1 MDLTAEQIDEKMMQ
15 ADVGHWADGNKI
27 KLQSG
32 TFSFETREYQMEP
45 LRDNVRR
52 TCYMKAT
59 QLGFT
64 EMEVLRSLHGL
75 IYGRYPR
82 GILYLFPT
90 NDDVQEFGK
99 SRFNPLIL
107 ANRKAI
113 GQYVKTSGTKGTD
126 TASLKKIRSAFLWLR
141 GARLTRKIDEQDES
155 SKMRS
160 ISVDRIVFDELD
172 MMADTDSKF
181 TVIAKARGRM
191 GDSELKEECFISNPT
206 TPNFGIDT
214 IFAKSDQRQW
224 FRYCESCNKHTTCA
238 EIEFF
243 DNPEKLIKIRSDGTG
258 YIVCIRCG
266 RELSNWPGEWVP
278 AHPENSD
285 YMHGYQLSKL
295 TSLRN
300 DPAEILANYN
310 EPPEGNLSDVIR
322 LDLGRAHIAA
332 EDKLRKEDVYNCC
345 GDNYPLNSH
354 SGPCIM
360 GLDCMK
366 QKHLIIGARTGR
378 NSYEIYKYAVITGQG
393 MESWNEIFDLC
404 TKFKVKS
411 GVIDIRPYEDAA
423 RAFQKRFKSGIWLCE
438 YKETTPLGSIYN
450 PNTGIVSVCRTEI
463 MDASHRLI
471 VTPGNLVLPR
481 DDTPGMDNFVQ
492 QVCSPFKIRET
503 NKKTQQQVY
512 RYRKTTYE
520 DHFRHALNYF
530 LLAAKDGKV
539 GMVTSNR
546 KYQKRQTVA
555 NNNYARI

>member
-1 MDLTAEQIDEKMMQ
+1 MDLTPEQIASVD
-15 ADVGHWADGNKI
+15 AGYWANINKI

-32 TFSFETREYQMEP
+32 VFSFKTREYQVEP
-45 LRDNVRR
+45 LECTHRR
-52 TCYMKAT
+52 SCYMKAT

-75 IYGRYPR
+75 IHRRYPR

-107 ANRKAI
+107 SNKNAI
-113 GQYVKTSGTKGTD
+113 GQYVKTSGAKGTD

-160 ISVDRIVFDELD
+160 ISVDRLVFDELD
-172 MMADTDSKF
+172 LMADVDSEFK
-181 TVIAKARGRM
+181 VIGKARGRL
-191 GDSELKEECFISNPT
+191 GDSELKEECYISNPT
-206 TPNFGIDT
+206 TPNFGIDE
-214 IFAKSDQRQW
+214 IFATSDQRQW
-224 FRYCESCNKHTTCA
+224 FRYCESCGKHTTCA

-243 DNPEKLIKIRSDGTG
+243 ENPEKLIKIYSDGTG
-258 YIVCIRCG
+258 YIACVKCG
-266 RELSNWPGEWVP
+266 RELSNFPGEWVP

-285 YMHGYQLSKL
+285 YMHGYQLSQL

-300 DPAEILANYN
+300 DPAEILKDYN

-322 LDLGRAHIAA
+322 LRLGRPHIAA
-332 EDKLRKEDVYNCC
+332 EDKLRPEDVYNCC
-345 GDNYPLNSH
+345 GDNYTLNSH
-354 SGPCIM
+354 NGPCIM

-366 QKHLIIGARTGR
+366 GKHLIIGARTGR
-378 NSYEIYKYAVITGQG
+378 DSYEIYKFSVIFGQG
-393 MESWNEIFDLC
+393 MDSWNEIFDLC
-404 TKFKVKS
+404 RKFNVKS

-423 RAFQKRFKSGIWLCE
+423 RAFQKRAKFPIWLCE

-481 DDTPGMDNFVQ
+481 RETPNMGEFVK
-492 QVCSPFKIRET
+492 QVCSPFKVREV
-503 NKKTQQQVY
+503 NKKTQQEIY
-512 RYRKTTYE
+512 RYRKSGE
-520 DHFRHALNYF
+520 DHFRHSLNYF
-530 LLAAKDGKV
+530 ILAAKEGKV
-539 GMVTSNR
+539 GIVTR
-546 KYQKRQTVA
+546 DRRVKKRQLVA

>member
-1 MDLTAEQIDEKMMQ
+1 MALTPEQIASVD
-15 ADVGHWADGNKI
+15 AGYWAVINKI

-32 TFSFETREYQMEP
+32 IFGFETREYQMEP
-45 LRDNVRR
+45 LASEVRR
-52 TCYMKAT
+52 MCYMKAT

-75 IYGRYPR
+75 IHSRYPR

-107 ANRKAI
+107 SNKHAI
-113 GQYVKTSGTKGTD
+113 GQYVKTTGTKGTD

-160 ISVDRIVFDELD
+160 ISVDRLVFDELD
-172 MMADTDSKF
+172 LMADTDSEFK
-181 TVIAKARGRM
+181 VIGKARGRL

-206 TPNFGIDT
+206 TPNFGIDK
-214 IFAKSDQRQW
+214 IFNTSDQRHW
-224 FRYCESCNKHTTCA
+224 FRFCESCGKHTTCA

-243 DNPEKLIKIRSDGTG
+243 ENPDRLIKIRPDGTG
-258 YIVCIRCG
+258 YIVCVKCG
-266 RELSNWPGEWVP
+266 RELSNFPGEWVA
-278 AHPENSD
+278 AHPEKSE
-285 YMHGYQLSKL
+285 YMHGYQLSQL

-300 DPAEILANYN
+300 DPAEILREYN

-322 LDLGRAHIAA
+322 LRLGKAHIAA

-345 GDNYPLNSH
+345 GDNYTLNSH
-354 SGPCIM
+354 PGPCIM

-366 QKHLIIGARTGR
+366 GKHLIIGARTGK
-378 NSYEIYKYAVITGQG
+378 NSYEIFKFPIIFGQG
-393 MESWNEIFDLC
+393 MDSWNEILDLC
-404 TKFKVKS
+404 IKFNTKC
-411 GVIDIRPYEDAA
+411 GVVDIRPYEDAA
-423 RAFQKRFKSGIWLCE
+423 REFQKRAKKVGIQIWLCE

-471 VTPGNLVLPR
+471 TTPGNLVLPR
-481 DDTPGMDNFVQ
+481 RETPKMSEFVK
-492 QVCSPFKIRET
+492 QVISPFKVREV
-503 NKKTQQQVY
+503 NKKTQQEVY
-512 RYRKTTYE
+512 RYRKTGE
-520 DHFRHALNYF
+520 DHFRHSLNYF
-530 LLAAKDGKV
+530 ILAAKDGKV
-539 GMVTSNR
+539 GIVSRNSRIR
-546 KYQKRQTVA
+546 KPRQTVA
-555 NNNYARI
+555 NNNYERV

>member
-1 MDLTAEQIDEKMMQ
+1 MDLTPEQIASVD
-15 ADVGHWADGNKI
+15 AGYWANINKI

-32 TFSFETREYQMEP
+32 VFSFNTRGYQIEP
-45 LRDNVRR
+45 LSSLARR
-52 TCYMKAT
+52 MCYMKAT

-75 IYGRYPR
+75 IHEIYKR

-107 ANRKAI
+107 SNKHAI
-113 GQYVKTSGTKGTD
+113 GQYVKTTGTKGTD

-160 ISVDRIVFDELD
+160 ISVDRLVFDELD
-172 MMADTDSKF
+172 LMADVDSEFK
-181 TVIAKARGRM
+181 VIGKARGRL

-206 TPNFGIDT
+206 TPNFGIDK

-224 FRYCESCNKHTTCA
+224 FRYCESCGKHTTCA

-243 DNPEKLIKIRSDGTG
+243 ENPDRLIKIRSDETG
-258 YIVCIRCG
+258 YIVCVKCG
-266 RELSNWPGEWVP
+266 RELSNFPGEWVA

-285 YMHGYQLSKL
+285 YMHGYQLSQL

-300 DPAEILANYN
+300 DPAEILKDYN

-322 LDLGRAHIAA
+322 LRLGRPHIAA

-345 GDNYPLNSH
+345 GDNYTLNSH
-354 SGPCIM
+354 NGPCIM

-366 QKHLIIGARTGR
+366 GKHLIIGARTGR
-378 NSYEIYKYAVITGQG
+378 NSYEIYKFPIIFGQG
-393 MESWNEIFDLC
+393 MDSWNEIYDLC
-404 TKFKVKS
+404 KKFNVKS

-423 RAFQKRFKSGIWLCE
+423 RAFQKRYGKGIWLCE

-471 VTPGNLVLPR
+471 TTPGNLILPR
-481 DDTPGMDNFVQ
+481 RETPQMTEFVKQ
-492 QVCSPFKIRET
+492 ICSPFKVREV
-503 NKKTQQQVY
+503 NKKTQQEVY
-512 RYRKTTYE
+512 RYRKTGE

-530 LLAAKDGKV
+530 ILAAKDGKV
-539 GMVTSNR
+539 GVVNR
-546 KYQKRQTVA
+546 TNNRRKRQLVA
-555 NNNYARI
+555 NNNYRRM